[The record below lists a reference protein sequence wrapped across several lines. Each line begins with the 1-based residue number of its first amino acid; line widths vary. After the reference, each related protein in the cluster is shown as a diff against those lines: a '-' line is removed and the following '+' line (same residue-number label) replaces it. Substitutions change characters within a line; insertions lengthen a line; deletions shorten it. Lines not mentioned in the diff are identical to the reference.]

1 LLRQYTPDYLEYY
14 GGQAVP
20 QVQSVLAKLALC
32 RTAALGGHVY
42 ECPQCQH
49 RCSVYNSCI
58 DRHCPLCS
66 GGRRADWLQRT
77 AELLLPKSVYF
88 QVVFT
93 LPDQLWPLMLGNRRA
108 TYRLLFHAAWAALRE
123 VLREELGCEPAAL
136 MVLHTWNQRLEHDPH
151 LHALVPG
158 GGPALDGQQWVQ
170 SRHRRQPRRRQP
182 YLVDHELLSARFRDK
197 FLAGLTRL
205 HRDGKLKLTGKWSSW
220 KDPAAFSTWLKT
232 FSDCAWVVFIEPPP
246 TEQAQPEHVLKY
258 LARYLTG
265 GPISDHRLIDHQDD
279 EVTFWARS
287 PDKKAGN
294 RPEPYTL
301 PGVEFTRRWALHI
314 LPKGFVKSRCF
325 GGFSCRHRKAYLSR
339 CRALLGAEPPAPE
352 SAQTPPEEPKPTR
365 ICPKCQTPLE
375 CISQVERPGWN
386 RVLNG
391 PDRPGW
397 YDPFGHALAWG
408 GLHWYRE
415 PPDG

>member
-1 LLRQYTPDYLEYY
+1 VR
-14 GGQAVP
+14 
-20 QVQSVLAKLALC
+20 
-32 RTAALGGHVY
+32 
-42 ECPQCQH
+42 
-49 RCSVYNSCI
+49 
-58 DRHCPLCS
+58 
-66 GGRRADWLQRT
+66 
-77 AELLLPKSVYF
+77 
-88 QVVFT
+88 
-93 LPDQLWPLMLGNRRA
+93 
-108 TYRLLFHAAWAALRE
+108 
-123 VLREELGCEPAAL
+123 
-136 MVLHTWNQRLEHDPH
+136 
-151 LHALVPG
+151 
-158 GGPALDGQQWVQ
+158 
-170 SRHRRQPRRRQP
+170 SRHRQQRRRRQP
-182 YLVDHELLSARFRDK
+182 YLVDNKLLSRRFRDK
-197 FLAGLTRL
+197 FLAGLKRL
-205 HRDGKLKLTGKWSSW
+205 HRDGKLKLNGKWFSLQEL
-220 KDPAAFSTWLKT
+220 AAFEAWLT
-232 FSDCAWVVFIEPPP
+232 PLGDCAWAVFIEPPP
-246 TEQAQPEHVLKY
+246 TEQSQPEHVLKY

-265 GPISDHRLIDHQDD
+265 GPISDRRLIDHQDD

-294 RPEPYTL
+294 RPKPYTL

-325 GGFSCRHRKAYLSR
+325 GGFSCRHRQAYLRR